1 MPPLRAIATRTIRW
15 KRVVTL
21 AAIAAVFLAIPPL
34 AHLPAHLVTA
44 CAKWI
49 ALAAALELLSILG
62 FVLAFALVFGRRLGA
77 RERIGA
83 GLRAL
88 GASTVLPAGGLI
100 GPVVAA
106 QTASVEARPLPA
118 LTQSMVALTILTN
131 APGLLVLGGLGF
143 ALWLG
148 WLPGPHTALLTLPA
162 AGVATAIV
170 AGAWLVGRPFQPRHT
185 SDRKQPRSK
194 RRRHLSATA
203 TTCRHGAVEARR
215 LVADRNWKLAGAVGY
230 YAFDNAVLW
239 AAFQAYGRGP
249 AISVIVMAYLVG
261 SLGALLPLPAGI
273 GGVEGGL
280 IGALVLYGAP
290 AAPAAGAVL
299 LYRGI
304 SLSLQVGLGALAWGL
319 VPARWL
325 RSARRR
331 RARVPSIPATAS
343 RPAPASLK

>member
-1 MPPLRAIATRTIRW
+1 
-15 KRVVTL
+15 L
-21 AAIAAVFLAIPPL
+21 AVIAAAFLAIPAL
-34 AHLPAHLVTA
+34 AHVPARLVTA

-49 ALAAALELLSILG
+49 VLAAALELLSMLG
-62 FVLAFALVFGRRLGA
+62 FVLVFALVFGRRLNA
-77 RERIGA
+77 RQRIGA

-88 GASTVLPAGGLI
+88 GAITVLPAGGLV

-106 QTASVEARPLPA
+106 RTAVAQPAPLPA
-118 LTQSMVALTILTN
+118 LTQSTVALTILTT

-143 ALWLG
+143 ALSLG
-148 WLPGPHTALLTLPA
+148 WPPGPHRALLTLPPA
-162 AGVATAIV
+162 SVAVAIV
-170 AGAWLVGRPFQPRHT
+170 AGAWLVGRPR
-185 SDRKQPRSK
+185 RPRSTSGHE
-194 RRRHLSATA
+194 RPRFQRCRHLIATA
-203 TTCRHGAVEARR
+203 TTCRDGTVQARR

-249 AISVIVMAYLVG
+249 AVSVIVMGYLVG

-299 LYRGI
+299 LYRAI
-304 SLSLQVGLGALAWGL
+304 TLSLQVGLGALAWGL

-325 RSARRR
+325 QSARRR
-331 RARVPSIPATAS
+331 RAHVPSIPARAS
-343 RPAPASLK
+343 

>member
-1 MPPLRAIATRTIRW
+1 MSALRVIVRATATRAIHW

-21 AAIAAVFLAIPPL
+21 AAIAAAFLAIPAL
-34 AHLPAHLVTA
+34 AHVPARLVTA

-49 ALAAALELLSILG
+49 AVAAALELLSMLG
-62 FVLAFALVFGRRLGA
+62 FVLVFALVFGRRLGW
-77 RERIGA
+77 RQRIGA

-88 GASTVLPAGGLI
+88 GAITVLPAGGLV
-100 GPVVAA
+100 GPAVAA
-106 QTASVEARPLPA
+106 RTAEAQPASLPA
-118 LTQSMVALTILTN
+118 LTQSTVALTILTT

-148 WLPGPHTALLTLPA
+148 WSPGPHSTLLTLPA
-162 AGVATAIV
+162 AGVAVAIV
-170 AGAWLVGRPFQPRHT
+170 AGAWLVGRPFRPRGTSGHGQPG
-185 SDRKQPRSK
+185 SQ
-194 RRRHLSATA
+194 RRRYLIATT
-203 TTCRHGAVEARR
+203 TTCRDGAVQARR

-249 AISVIVMAYLVG
+249 AISVIVMGYLVG

-304 SLSLQVGLGALAWGL
+304 TLSLQVGLGALAWGL

-331 RARVPSIPATAS
+331 RAQVPSIPARAS
-343 RPAPASLK
+343 

>member
-1 MPPLRAIATRTIRW
+1 MIGRATPRGVIRW

-21 AAIAAVFLAIPPL
+21 AAIAAAFPAIPAL
-34 AHLPAHLVTA
+34 AHVPARLVTA

-49 ALAAALELLSILG
+49 ALAAALELLSMLG
-62 FVLAFALVFGRRLGA
+62 FVLVFALVFGRRLGA
-77 RERIGA
+77 RQRIGA

-88 GASTVLPAGGLI
+88 GAITVLPAGGLI
-100 GPVVAA
+100 GPVLAA
-106 QTASVEARPLPA
+106 RAAGAEDAPLPA
-118 LTQSMVALTILTN
+118 LTQSTVALTILTN

-148 WLPGPHTALLTLPA
+148 WPPGPHSALLTLPA
-162 AGVATAIV
+162 AGVAAAIV
-170 AGAWLVGRPFQPRHT
+170 AGAWLGGRPLQARGT
-185 SDRKQPRSK
+185 SDHKQPPSK

-203 TTCRHGAVEARR
+203 TTCRHGTVEARR

-239 AAFQAYGRGP
+239 AAFQAYGRAP

-261 SLGALLPLPAGI
+261 SLGALLPLPAGF

-280 IGALVLYGAP
+280 IGALVLYGSP
-290 AAPAAGAVL
+290 AAPAAGAVI

-319 VPARWL
+319 VPARGL

-331 RARVPSIPATAS
+331 RARVPSV
-343 RPAPASLK
+343 PASAS

>member
-1 MPPLRAIATRTIRW
+1 VTGRTTTPRASHW
-15 KRVVTL
+15 KRVVRLTT
-21 AAIAAVFLAIPPL
+21 IAAAFLAIPALVHVPGR
-34 AHLPAHLVTA
+34 LVTA

-49 ALAAALELLSILG
+49 ALAAALELLSMLG
-62 FVLAFALVFGRRLGA
+62 FVLVFALVFGRRLNA
-77 RERIGA
+77 RQRIGA

-88 GASTVLPAGGLI
+88 GAITVLPAGGLV

-106 QTASVEARPLPA
+106 RTAVAPPAPLSA
-118 LTQSMVALTILTN
+118 LTQSTVALTILTT
-131 APGLLVLGGLGF
+131 APGLLVVGGLGF

-148 WLPGPHTALLTLPA
+148 WPPGPHRALLTLPA
-162 AGVATAIV
+162 AGVAVAIV
-170 AGAWLVGRPFQPRHT
+170 AGAWLVGRPCRPRGTH
-185 SDRKQPRSK
+185 SHERPRSH
-194 RRRHLSATA
+194 RRRHLIATA
-203 TTCRHGAVEARR
+203 MTCHDGAVQARR

-249 AISVIVMAYLVG
+249 AVSVIVMGYLVG
-261 SLGALLPLPAGI
+261 SLGALLPLPGGI

-280 IGALVLYGAP
+280 IGALVLYGSP

-304 SLSLQVGLGALAWGL
+304 SLSLQVGLGALAWGV

-325 RSARRR
+325 RSAHRR
-331 RARVPSIPATAS
+331 RAHVPSIPARAS
-343 RPAPASLK
+343 

>member
-1 MPPLRAIATRTIRW
+1 MSALRVIGRATATRAIHW
-15 KRVVTL
+15 KRVVAL
-21 AAIAAVFLAIPPL
+21 AAIAAAFLAIPAL
-34 AHLPAHLVTA
+34 AHVPARLVTA

-49 ALAAALELLSILG
+49 AVAAALELLSMLG
-62 FVLAFALVFGRRLGA
+62 FVLVFALVFGRRLGW
-77 RERIGA
+77 RQRIGA

-88 GASTVLPAGGLI
+88 GAITVLPAGGLV

-106 QTASVEARPLPA
+106 RTAEAQPAPLPA
-118 LTQSMVALTILTN
+118 LTQSTVALTILTT

-148 WLPGPHTALLTLPA
+148 WPPGPHNTLLTLPA
-162 AGVATAIV
+162 AGVAVAIV
-170 AGAWLVGRPFQPRHT
+170 AGAWLLGRPFRPQGT
-185 SDRKQPRSK
+185 SGHEQPRSQ
-194 RRRHLSATA
+194 RRPYLIATA
-203 TTCRHGAVEARR
+203 TTCRDGAVQARR
-215 LVADRNWKLAGAVGY
+215 FVADRNWKLAGAVGY

-249 AISVIVMAYLVG
+249 AISVIVMGYLVG

-280 IGALVLYGAP
+280 IGALVLFGAP

-331 RARVPSIPATAS
+331 RAQVPSIPARAS
-343 RPAPASLK
+343 

>member
-1 MPPLRAIATRTIRW
+1 M
-15 KRVVTL
+15 L
-21 AAIAAVFLAIPPL
+21 AAIAAAFLAIPAL
-34 AHLPAHLVTA
+34 AHVPARLVTA

-49 ALAAALELLSILG
+49 ALAVALELLSMLG
-62 FVLAFALVFGRRLGA
+62 FVLVFALVFGRRLGA
-77 RERIGA
+77 RQRIGA

-88 GASTVLPAGGLI
+88 AAITVLPAGGLI

-106 QTASVEARPLPA
+106 QTADVEARPLPA

-131 APGLLVLGGLGF
+131 APELLVLGGLGF

-148 WLPGPHTALLTLPA
+148 WPPGPHSALLTLPA

-170 AGAWLVGRPFQPRHT
+170 AGAWLVGRPFWPRGT
-185 SDRKQPRSK
+185 SGRKQPRSK

-239 AAFQAYGRGP
+239 AAFQAHGRGP

-280 IGALVLYGAP
+280 IGALVLYGSP

-304 SLSLQVGLGALAWGL
+304 SLSLQLGLGALAWGL
-319 VPARWL
+319 VPARRL

-331 RARVPSIPATAS
+331 RARVRSISASAS

>member
-1 MPPLRAIATRTIRW
+1 VSPLRVIGRATATRVIHW
-15 KRVVTL
+15 KRVVSL
-21 AAIAAVFLAIPPL
+21 AAISAAFLAVPAL
-34 AHLPAHLVTA
+34 AHVPPRLVTA

-49 ALAAALELLSILG
+49 ALAVALELLSILG
-62 FVLAFALVFGRRLGA
+62 FVLVFALVFGRRLGA
-77 RERIGA
+77 RQRIGA

-88 GASTVLPAGGLI
+88 GAITVLPAGGLI

-106 QTASVEARPLPA
+106 RTSGAEAAPLPA
-118 LTQSMVALTILTN
+118 VTQSTVALTILTN

-148 WLPGPHTALLTLPA
+148 WPPGPHSALLTLPA
-162 AGVATAIV
+162 AGVAVAIV
-170 AGAWLVGRPFQPRHT
+170 AGAWLVGRPFRPRGP
-185 SDRKQPRSK
+185 SDHEQPRSK
-194 RRRHLSATA
+194 RRRHLIATA

-215 LVADRNWKLAGAVGY
+215 LVGDRNWKLAGAVAY

-261 SLGALLPLPAGI
+261 SLGALLPLPVGI

-280 IGALVLYGAP
+280 IGALVLYGVP

-331 RARVPSIPATAS
+331 RARVPSIPARAS
-343 RPAPASLK
+343 

>member
-1 MPPLRAIATRTIRW
+1 VSPLRVIGRATARQAIHW

-21 AAIAAVFLAIPPL
+21 AAIAAAFLAIPPL
-34 AHLPAHLVTA
+34 AHVPARLVTA

-49 ALAAALELLSILG
+49 AFAAALELLSMLG
-62 FVLAFALVFGRRLGA
+62 FVLVFALVFGKRLGA
-77 RERIGA
+77 RQRVGA

-88 GASTVLPAGGLI
+88 GAITVLPAGGLV

-106 QTASVEARPLPA
+106 RTAGAQAAPLPA
-118 LTQSMVALTILTN
+118 LTQSTVALTILTS
-131 APGLLVLGGLGF
+131 APGLVLLGGLGF

-148 WLPGPHTALLTLPA
+148 WPPGPHNTLLTLPA
-162 AGVATAIV
+162 AGVAAAIL
-170 AGAWLVGRPFQPRHT
+170 AGAWLVGRPFRPRSI
-185 SDRKQPRSK
+185 SDHEEPRSK
-194 RRRHLSATA
+194 RRRHLIVTA
-203 TTCRHGAVEARR
+203 TTCRDGAVQARR
-215 LVADRNWKLAGAVGY
+215 LLADRNWKLAGAVGY

-249 AISVIVMAYLVG
+249 AISVIVMGYLVG
-261 SLGALLPLPAGI
+261 SLGALLPVPAGI

-290 AAPAAGAVL
+290 AAPAAGAVF

-325 RSARRR
+325 QSARRQ
-331 RARVPSIPATAS
+331 RAHAPSIPARAS
-343 RPAPASLK
+343 

>member
-1 MPPLRAIATRTIRW
+1 MICRATATRVIHL

-21 AAIAAVFLAIPPL
+21 AAIAAAFLAIPAL
-34 AHLPAHLVTA
+34 AHVPARLATA

-49 ALAAALELLSILG
+49 ALAAALELLSMLG
-62 FVLAFALVFGRRLGA
+62 FVLVFALVFGRQLGA
-77 RERIGA
+77 RQRIGA

-88 GASTVLPAGGLI
+88 GAITVLPAGGLI
-100 GPVVAA
+100 GPVVATR
-106 QTASVEARPLPA
+106 TAAAEAAPLAA
-118 LTQSMVALTILTN
+118 LTQSTLALTILTS

-148 WLPGPHTALLTLPA
+148 WPPGPHSALLTLPA
-162 AGVATAIV
+162 AGVATGIV
-170 AGAWLVGRPFQPRHT
+170 AGAWLVGRPYGPRGT
-185 SDRKQPRSK
+185 SGHKQPRPK
-194 RRRHLSATA
+194 RRRCLGATGTA
-203 TTCRHGAVEARR
+203 CRFGAVEARR
-215 LVADRNWKLAGAVGY
+215 LVGDGNWKLAGAVGY

-261 SLGALLPLPAGI
+261 SLGALLPLPAGV

-280 IGALVLYGAP
+280 IGALVLYGSP

-304 SLSLQVGLGALAWGL
+304 SLSLQIGLGALAWGL

-331 RARVPSIPATAS
+331 RARVPSIPASAS